1 MKTLSPK
8 GAARAFTLIEL
19 IVIVLT
25 LSVLA
30 VALVTGL
37 IRARRTAR
45 LIHCTSDL
53 KQIGLSFRTWAID
66 HSNER
71 PPQVP
76 MASGGSE
83 ELVGTGQV
91 FVHLRLM
98 SNELVTP
105 KILVCPA
112 DKAKTAARDF
122 GPKFSDTNVSYFV
135 SVDADEK
142 TPQMFGAGD
151 RGLAFQGQ
159 PITPGLFTLT
169 TNNPALSW
177 TKAIHNC
184 RGNIG
189 LADGSVQ
196 GFGAERLAEGVQYQ
210 DAATNRLAIP

>member
-1 MKTLSPK
+1 MKKLAAMGT
-8 GAARAFTLIEL
+8 ARAFTLIEL

-25 LSVLA
+25 LIVLA
-30 VALVTGL
+30 GTLVTGL

-45 LIHCTSDL
+45 LIQCNSNL

-71 PPQVP
+71 PPRVP

-112 DKAKTAARDF
+112 DKAKTAVGDF
-122 GPKFSDTNVSYFV
+122 GLNFSDTNVSYFV
-135 SVDADEK
+135 SVDADEN

-151 RGLAFQGQ
+151 RNLAFQGQ
-159 PITPGLFTLT
+159 PLKPGLFALT
-169 TNNPALSW
+169 TNSPSLSW
-177 TKAIHNC
+177 TKAIYNC
-184 RGNIG
+184 PGNIG

-196 GFGAERLAEGVQYQ
+196 GFGAERLAEAAKYQGV
-210 DAATNRLAIP
+210 ATNLLAIP

>member
-1 MKTLSPK
+1 MKKLSPK
-8 GAARAFTLIEL
+8 GTAWAFTLIEL

-25 LSVLA
+25 LTVLA
-30 VALVTGL
+30 VALVTSL
-37 IRARRTAR
+37 LRARRTAR
-45 LIHCTSDL
+45 LIQCDSNL
-53 KQIGLSFRTWAID
+53 GQIGLACRTWAVD
-66 HSNER
+66 HSSER
-71 PPQVP
+71 PSQVP
-76 MASGGSE
+76 TASGGSK

-91 FVHLRLM
+91 FVHLRVM

-112 DKAKTAARDF
+112 DKAKTTARDF
-122 GPKFSDTNVSYFV
+122 GPNLSDTNVSYFV

-142 TPQMFGAGD
+142 MPQMFGAGD
-151 RGLAFQGQ
+151 RNLAFQGQ

-177 TKAIHNC
+177 TKAIHNS

-196 GFGAERLAEGVQYQ
+196 GFATERLAEGVQYQ
-210 DAATNRLAIP
+210 EVATNRLAIP